1 FATGVSGQEL
11 ASGALLQAQKF
22 GAELV
27 VARTAVALECDRLP
41 YRVRLGPDVRVA
53 ARTVVIATGVN
64 YNRPDIPDLLRFEGV
79 GVYYGA
85 TPVEKLLCQGED
97 VIVVGG
103 ANSAG
108 QAAIYLSEA
117 KRRVYMLVRGAGLS
131 DTMSRYLIRRI
142 EETPNIEL
150 MTNTRI
156 VALEGAHSLECVTWR
171 DDAEGKVTTVPICHV
186 FMMTG
191 ANPDTSRLPS
201 SGPL

>member
-1 FATGVSGQEL
+1 SGQDL

-27 VARTAVALECDRLP
+27 VARTAATLECDHRP
-41 YRVRLGPDVRVA
+41 YRVGLGPGVSVA
-53 ARTVVIATGVN
+53 ARTIVIATGVT
-64 YNRPDIPDLLRFEGV
+64 YRKPDIRNLSRFEGV

-85 TPVEKLLCQGED
+85 TPVEAILCQGED

-108 QAAIYLSEA
+108 QAAIFLSA
-117 KRRVYMLVRGAGLS
+117 AGGRVTMLVRGAGLS

-150 MTNTRI
+150 KARTQ
-156 VALEGAHSLECVTWR
+156 
-171 DDAEGKVTTVPICHV
+171 
-186 FMMTG
+186 
-191 ANPDTSRLPS
+191 
-201 SGPL
+201 